1 MYVTHRK
8 LSSAVA
14 LVVLGVLAAPA
25 GAASIDC
32 ARPSGQE
39 QMRGCAAAAKGVSE
53 LRQFLQRTR
62 GIYILYIKDFD
73 SAVPSVAAA
82 AGKADAPKV
91 ASR

>member
-1 MYVTHRK
+1 MNVTHRK
-8 LSSAVA
+8 LSAAVA
-14 LVVLGVLAAPA
+14 LLALGILAAPA
-25 GAASIDC
+25 GAASVDC

-62 GIYILYIKDFD
+62 GIYILYINDFD
-73 SAVPSVAAA
+73 SAVPRMAAA
-82 AGKADAPKV
+82 SGKGDAPKL